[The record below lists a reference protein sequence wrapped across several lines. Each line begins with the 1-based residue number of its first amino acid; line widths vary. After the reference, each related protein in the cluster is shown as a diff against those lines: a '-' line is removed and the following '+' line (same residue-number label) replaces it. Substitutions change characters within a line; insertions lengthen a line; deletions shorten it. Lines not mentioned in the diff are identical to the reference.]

1 MNDTAGQR
9 PLLYDLRRRL
19 VRSRDSSLCLRSLS
33 LCLRS
38 LSLSLRSLS
47 LSKGVVVDNSETTA
61 LSGLAGR

>member
-19 VRSRDSSLCLRSLS
+19 VRPRDSS

-47 LSKGVVVDNSETTA
+47 LSNGVVVDNSETTA

>member
-19 VRSRDSSLCLRSLS
+19 VRSRDSSP
-33 LCLRS
+33 CLRS

-47 LSKGVVVDNSETTA
+47 LSNGVVVDNSETTA